1 MKKPSL
7 YILIVFA
14 LSGLQLT
21 AQEIPFDANALEKA
35 WESEAVFKVP
45 ESVFH
50 DAERDVLYVS
60 NIDGKPTD
68 MDGNG
73 FISKVNTQG
82 EVIKLKWVEGLNA
95 PKGMGTF
102 NGKLYVTDINAVVEI
117 DIAEGKVLNRYTVDG
132 AKFMNDI
139 AITDDGTLYATD
151 MQTNKIHKLENGTI
165 ALWLENEKL
174 KSPNGLLIHGDKL
187 LVGCKQMLAID
198 LSDKSISV
206 KVPEMQHG
214 IDGIVKD
221 KNGNLIFS
229 YWQGNVF
236 IYTPEGELTEV
247 LSTADRKMQSADIGI
262 IVQKNVLLVPTFF
275 DNRIMAYTI
284 K

>member
-1 MKKPSL
+1 MKKFSL
-7 YILIVFA
+7 YIVMIFILN
-14 LSGLQLT
+14 GLNAM
-21 AQEIPFDANALEKA
+21 AQDIPFDNAALEKV

-45 ESVFH
+45 ESVFY
-50 DAERDVLYVS
+50 DAERDVIYVS

-117 DIAEGKVLNRYTVDG
+117 DIAEGKVLNRYTVEG

-151 MQTNKIHKLENGTI
+151 MQTNKIHKLEDGKI

-174 KSPNGLLIHGDKL
+174 KSPNGLLILGDKL
-187 LVGCKQMLAID
+187 VVGCKEVLSID
-198 LSDKSISV
+198 LADKSISV
-206 KVPEMQHG
+206 KVPEMELG
-214 IDGIVKD
+214 VDGIVMD
-221 KNGNLIFS
+221 KSGNLVFS

-262 IVQKNVLLVPTFF
+262 IKQVNMLLVPTFF